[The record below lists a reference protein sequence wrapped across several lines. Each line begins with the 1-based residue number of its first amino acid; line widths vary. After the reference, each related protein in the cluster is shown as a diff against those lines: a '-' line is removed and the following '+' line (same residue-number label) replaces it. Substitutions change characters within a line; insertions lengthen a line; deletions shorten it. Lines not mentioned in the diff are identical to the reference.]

1 MVVNCHVA
9 HARAIR
15 YRCLMMDGMTQ
26 RENEATGSI
35 VAANV
40 SRYRKALGLSYRT
53 LAGRLADA
61 GHPIVHT
68 QLRNIEIGLRRV
80 TVDDLTA
87 LAVALEVSPLSLL
100 LPETASAEVDC
111 MITGLPESP
120 NSLDVWRWGLCLSR
134 HGILPDSGDE
144 AQDALFRRRSSPV
157 PATGERTPR

>member
-1 MVVNCHVA
+1 MVHTL
-9 HARAIR
+9 AIR

-26 RENEATGSI
+26 RENGATGSI

-53 LAGRLADA
+53 LARRLSDG

-80 TVDDLTA
+80 TADDLTA

-100 LPETASAEVDC
+100 MPETASKDVPCE
-111 MITGLPESP
+111 ITGLSGFLS
-120 NSLDVWRWGLCLSR
+120 SLDVWRWGLCASR
-134 HGILPDSGDE
+134 QGVLPDSGDA
-144 AQDALFRRRSSPV
+144 AQDALFRRHSA
-157 PATGERTPR
+157 PAVDGDGRLP